1 MDLYK
6 RKTLYSLLTALLLF
20 AVVAGSGCNNTFDP
34 LMENDRYHFS
44 MYGAL
49 DLSVD
54 TQWVRVMPVM
64 DSLISRSSSPIDASV
79 SLTRLSDGH
88 RVLLNDSLFSYREG
102 DFYAWNYWTTE
113 TLIEGE
119 SYRLEAE
126 TSGGLSS
133 SVEVDMPMDFIQP
146 RVFYTEGAEAGMVY
160 GGGVDRVVVADGVYT
175 VIQYD
180 ESGRPLPER
189 EVVVPHISDI
199 KYDNQGGYRFQL
211 GDLTAIR
218 LELGD
223 GGVFTIVNREV
234 LVASGTDDWPDLFDY
249 EKPQY
254 VLPNIQSN
262 VENGLGV
269 VAGIVSKR
277 IPMKSCYDE
286 EGDIVPCPLIEPP
299 Y

>member
-1 MDLYK
+1 MDSSK
-6 RKTLYSLLTALLLF
+6 RKSIYSLLTALLLI

-64 DSLISRSSSPIDASV
+64 DSLISRSPSPLDAKV
-79 SLTRLSDGH
+79 SLTRLSDGR
-88 RVLLNDSLFSYREG
+88 RVMLNDSLFSYRDG
-102 DFYAWNYWTTE
+102 DFYAWNYWTDE
-113 TLIEGE
+113 PLIEGE
-119 SYRLEAE
+119 SYRLEAKA
-126 TSGGLSS
+126 SDGLSS
-133 SVEVDMPMDFIQP
+133 TVEVDIPMDFIQP

-160 GGGVDRVVVADGVYT
+160 GDGVDRLVVADAIYT

-180 ESGRPLPER
+180 QSGRPLPER
-189 EVVVPHISDI
+189 EVVVPHIEDI
-199 KYDNQGGYRFQL
+199 KYDNQDGYRFQL
-211 GDLTAIR
+211 GDLKIIR

-223 GGVFTIVNREV
+223 GSNFSIVNREV

-277 IPMKSCYDE
+277 IPMKSCYDAE
-286 EGDIVPCPLIEPP
+286 EDIVPCPLIEPP